1 MDTVSIRPRKEER
14 MRTPKTLYHTTPTIY
29 PCELTT
35 CPQCQ
40 KPLVDLPY
48 INGRKTIQTMSDM
61 LTIAYRPKH
70 CVNTVCRDHTVWPA
84 ATWQH
89 LAPKGGTYGYDVIA
103 QLGWERQKGRAR
115 FADVR
120 GRLTP
125 AVQICESQVRY
136 LYHFQYLPLLAC
148 HERQHLSD
156 LAMMAQTTG
165 LILGL
170 DGLMPEGGEPQLW
183 VVRELHYGWT
193 LRCGWLARQDHTT
206 FAEFLQPIADLG
218 LPVVAT
224 LSDKQTGLLPAL
236 HQVFPHARHSFCQ
249 VHYLKNA
256 ARPIAEADEQMKI
269 TLRKTV
275 RAEIGALISPQTPT
289 KTGVLTI
296 TGMLPSPVVTERL
309 GAESDAKRATS
320 APTVATPRETI
331 VQDLLDRV
339 RYLLTLKARPP
350 FRLAGIEMVEKLQQV
365 VQCLSQ
371 LLRYEPE
378 PRVHQLRAGLQQ
390 ALKTVRADYRDL
402 RQAADWLQDIAETL
416 DPASEPTRT
425 SQEVQTEWQEVL
437 GTIRVASETQ
447 PRLKPYADTI
457 QLVSESYAPGLFHT
471 YDVTGLPRTNN
482 ARESEFRDLQRRLL
496 ATTGQRGATKRWIQ
510 RSGAWELIPGPSTLR
525 ETVHALTQV
534 APQEFEQEQQR
545 VRTHRRRFRMHTRS
559 PKQSDAQLK
568 DLVRRWKML
577 SVDNVPK

>member
-1 MDTVSIRPRKEER
+1 VSI
-14 MRTPKTLYHTTPTIY
+14 
-29 PCELTT
+29 LTA
-35 CPQCQ
+35 
-40 KPLVDLPY
+40 
-48 INGRKTIQTMSDM
+48 RS
-61 LTIAYRPKH
+61 A
-70 CVNTVCRDHTVWPA
+70 PA

-103 QLGWERQKGRAR
+103 QLGWERQKGRTR

-120 GRLTP
+120 ARLTP
-125 AVQICESQVRY
+125 AVQISESEVRY

-148 HERQHLSD
+148 HERKY
-156 LAMMAQTTG
+156 LAALVALAQTTG

-183 VVRELHYGWT
+183 VVRELHHGWT
-193 LRCGWLARQDHTT
+193 LRCGWLARQDHST

-236 HQVFPHARHSFCQ
+236 EQVFPHARHSFCQ
-249 VHYLKNA
+249 GHYLSNA
-256 ARPIAEADEQMKI
+256 VRPIAEADEQMKI

-275 RAEIGALISPQTPT
+275 RAEIGELISPQTPT

-296 TGMLPSPVVTERL
+296 TGLLPSPVVTEPPA
-309 GAESDAKRATS
+309 AESRAAAPAPSSITS
-320 APTVATPRETI
+320 RETI

-350 FRLAGIEMVEKLQQV
+350 FRLAGIEMGEQLQQV
-365 VQCLSQ
+365 VQFLNQ
-371 LLRYEPE
+371 LLRYQPE
-378 PRVHQLRAGLQQ
+378 PRLHQLRAGLRR
-390 ALKTVRADYRDL
+390 ALETVRSDYRDL
-402 RQAADWLQDIAETL
+402 RQAADWLRQIAETL
-416 DPASEPTRT
+416 DPAGKPTRT
-425 SQEVQTEWQEVL
+425 SQEVQTEWQAVL
-437 GTIRVASETQ
+437 ETIQTESETQ
-447 PRLKPYADTI
+447 SRLKPYAETI
-457 QLVSESYAPGLFHT
+457 RTVSASYAPGLFHT
-471 YDVTGLPRTNN
+471 YDVADLPRTNN
-482 ARESEFRDLQRRLL
+482 ARESAFRDLQRRLL

-525 ETVHALTQV
+525 ETIQALTQV

-545 VRTHRRRFRMHTRS
+545 VRTHRRRFRLHTRS
-559 PKQSDAQLK
+559 AKQADAQLK

-577 SVDNVPK
+577 PASNPLK

>member
-1 MDTVSIRPRKEER
+1 

-35 CPQCQ
+35 CPQCHA
-40 KPLVDLPY
+40 PLVNLPY
-48 INGRKTIQTMSDM
+48 VNGRKTIQTMTDIK
-61 LTIAYRPKH
+61 TIAYRPKH
-70 CVNTVCRDHTVWPA
+70 CVNLDCTEHTAWPA

-103 QLGWERQKGRAR
+103 QLGWARQKGRTR

-120 GRLTP
+120 AHLTP
-125 AVQICESQVRY
+125 AVQISESQVRY

-148 HERQHLSD
+148 HERQHLAD
-156 LAMMAQTTG
+156 LATVAQTTG

-183 VVRELHYGWT
+183 VVRELHHGWT

-236 HQVFPHARHSFCQ
+236 EQVFKHAQHSFCQ
-249 VHYLKNA
+249 VHYLSNA

-275 RAEIGALISPQTPT
+275 RAEIGELISPKTPT

-296 TGMLPSPVVTERL
+296 TGMLPSPVVTEPL
-309 GAESDAKRATS
+309 GAESNTATPAS
-320 APTVATPRETI
+320 TVVTPRETI

-339 RYLLTLKARPP
+339 RYLLNLKARPP
-350 FRLAGIEMVEKLQQV
+350 FRLAGIEMVEQLQQV
-365 VQCLSQ
+365 VQCLNQ
-371 LLRYEPE
+371 LLRHQPE
-378 PRVHQLRAGLQQ
+378 LRLHQLRAGLQQ
-390 ALKTVRADYRDL
+390 ALKAVRADYRDL
-402 RQAADWLQDIAETL
+402 RQAADWLHHIAETL
-416 DPASEPTRT
+416 DPAANPPRT
-425 SQEVQTEWQEVL
+425 SQEVQTDWQAALDSIQIE
-437 GTIRVASETQ
+437 SETQ
-447 PRLKPYADTI
+447 PRLKLYAATI
-457 QLVSESYAPGLFHT
+457 RTVSASYASGLFHT
-471 YDVTGLPRTNN
+471 YDVADLPRTNN

-510 RSGAWELIPGPSTLR
+510 RTGAWELIPGPSTLR

-559 PKQSDAQLK
+559 VKQSNAQLK

-577 SVDNVPK
+577 PADNAPK

>member
-1 MDTVSIRPRKEER
+1 

-29 PCELTT
+29 PCELII
-35 CPQCQ
+35 CPRCQ

-48 INGRKTIQTMSDM
+48 INGRKTIQTMTEM

-70 CVNTVCRDHTVWPA
+70 CTNPECSEHTAWPA

-103 QLGWERQKGRAR
+103 QLGWERQKGRTR
-115 FADVR
+115 FAEVLT
-120 GRLTP
+120 RLTS
-125 AVQICESQVRY
+125 AVQISESQVRY
-136 LYHFQYLPLLAC
+136 LYHFHYLPLLAC
-148 HERQHLSD
+148 HERQHLAD
-156 LAMMAQTTG
+156 LATWAQTTG

-183 VVRELHYGWT
+183 VVRELHHGWT
-193 LRCGWLARQDHTT
+193 LRCGWLARQDRTT

-218 LPVVAT
+218 VPVVAT

-236 HQVFPHARHSFCQ
+236 PQVFPHAQHSFCQ

-275 RAEIGALISPQTPT
+275 RAEIGELISPKTPA

-296 TGMLPSPVVTERL
+296 TGMLPSPVVTEPL
-309 GAESDAKRATS
+309 GAESEITTS

-350 FRLAGIEMVEKLQQV
+350 FRLAGIEMVEQLQHV
-365 VQCLSQ
+365 VQCLHQ
-371 LLRYEPE
+371 VLRHQPE
-378 PRVHQLRAGLQQ
+378 PRLHQLRAGLQH
-390 ALKTVRADYRDL
+390 ALKTVHADYRDL
-402 RQAADWLQDIAETL
+402 RQAADWLHQIAETL
-416 DPASEPTRT
+416 DPAANPART
-425 SQEVQTEWQEVL
+425 GPEVQTEWQAVL
-437 GTIRVASETQ
+437 ETIQTESKTQ
-447 PRLKPYADTI
+447 PRLTPYAETI
-457 QLVSESYAPGLFHT
+457 RTVSASYAPGLFHT
-471 YDVTGLPRTNN
+471 YDLADLPRTNN

-496 ATTGQRGATKRWIQ
+496 STTGQRGATKRWVH
-510 RSGAWELIPGPSTLR
+510 RSGAWELIPGPSTLC
-525 ETVHALTQV
+525 ETTRALAQV
-534 APQEFEQEQQR
+534 APHEFQQEQQR

-559 PKQSDAQLK
+559 IKQADAQLK
-568 DLVRRWKML
+568 DLVRRWKTL
-577 SVDNVPK
+577 PADNVPK

>member
-1 MDTVSIRPRKEER
+1 

-29 PCELTT
+29 ACELTI
-35 CPQCQ
+35 CPQCHE
-40 KPLVDLPY
+40 PLVDLPY
-48 INGRKTIQTMSDM
+48 VNGRKTIQTLTEM

-70 CVNTVCRDHTVWPA
+70 CANPDCTDDTAWPA
-84 ATWQH
+84 AAWQH
-89 LAPKGGTYGYDVIA
+89 LAPKGGTFGYDVIA
-103 QLGWERQKGRAR
+103 RLGWERQTGRTR
-115 FADVR
+115 FAEVR
-120 GRLTP
+120 ARLTP
-125 AVQICESQVRY
+125 AVQISESQVRY

-148 HERQHLSD
+148 HERQHLAD
-156 LAMMAQTTG
+156 LATVAQTTG

-183 VVRELHYGWT
+183 VVRELHHGWT

-206 FAEFLQPIADLG
+206 FAQFLQPIADLG

-236 HQVFPHARHSFCQ
+236 EQVFPHARHSFCQ
-249 VHYLKNA
+249 VHYLKNT
-256 ARPIAEADEQMKI
+256 ARPIADADEQMKI

-275 RAEIGALISPQTPT
+275 RAEIGELLSPKTPT

-296 TGMLPSPVVTERL
+296 TGLLPSPIGTEPL
-309 GAESDAKRATS
+309 GAESDTAAS
-320 APTVATPRETI
+320 APTVAPPRETI

-350 FRLAGIEMVEKLQQV
+350 FRLAGIEMVEQLQQV
-365 VQCLSQ
+365 VQCLNQ
-371 LLRYEPE
+371 LLRYPPE
-378 PRVHQLRAGLQQ
+378 PRLQQLRAGLRQ

-402 RQAADWLQDIAETL
+402 RLAADWLYQIAETL
-416 DPASEPTRT
+416 DPDRKPTRT
-425 SQEVQTEWQEVL
+425 SQEVQTEWQAVL
-437 GTIRVASETQ
+437 ETIRTESETQ
-447 PRLKPYADTI
+447 PRLKPYAETI
-457 QLVSESYAPGLFHT
+457 RTVSVSYAPGLFHP
-471 YDVTGLPRTNN
+471 YDLAELPRTNN

-525 ETVHALTQV
+525 ETIQVLTQV
-534 APQEFEQEQQR
+534 APYEFQQEQQR
-545 VRTHRRRFRMHTRS
+545 VRAHRRRFRMHTRS
-559 PKQSDAQLK
+559 AKQSDAQLK

-577 SVDNVPK
+577 PADDAPK

>member
-1 MDTVSIRPRKEER
+1 MDTLSPRPRKEER

-35 CPQCQ
+35 CPQCH

-48 INGRKTIQTMSDM
+48 INGRKTIQTMSAM

-70 CVNTVCRDHTVWPA
+70 CVNIVCRDHTVWPA

-103 QLGWERQKGRAR
+103 QLGWERQKGRLR
-115 FADVR
+115 FADVQA
-120 GRLTP
+120 RLTP
-125 AVQICESQVRY
+125 AVQISESHIRY
-136 LYHFQYLPLLAC
+136 LYHFQFLPLLAC
-148 HERQHLSD
+148 HERHHLAD
-156 LAMMAQTTG
+156 LATVAQTTG

-183 VVRELHYGWT
+183 VVRELHHGWT
-193 LRCGWLARQDHTT
+193 VRCGWLERQDHTT

-224 LSDKQTGLLPAL
+224 LSDKQAGLLPAL
-236 HQVFPHARHSFCQ
+236 EQVFPQARHSFCQ
-249 VHYLKNA
+249 VHYLSNA
-256 ARPIAEADEQMKI
+256 TRPIAAADEQMKI

-275 RAEIGALISPQTPT
+275 RAEISELISPKTPT
-289 KTGVLTI
+289 QTGVLTI
-296 TGMLPSPVVTERL
+296 TGLVSSPVVTEPL
-309 GAESDAKRATS
+309 GESKTATS
-320 APTVATPRETI
+320 SLPSATLRETI
-331 VQDLLDRV
+331 VQDVLDRV

-350 FRLAGIEMVEKLQQV
+350 FRLAGIEMVEQLQQV
-365 VQCLSQ
+365 VQCLHQ
-371 LLRYEPE
+371 LLRYQPE
-378 PRVHQLRAGLQQ
+378 PRLQKLRTGLQQ

-402 RQAADWLQDIAETL
+402 RQAADWLHRIAETL
-416 DPASEPTRT
+416 DPTGQPART
-425 SQEVQTEWQEVL
+425 GQQVQTEWQAVL
-437 GTIRVASETQ
+437 KTIQSESETQ
-447 PRLKPYADTI
+447 PRLKGYAETI
-457 QLVSESYAPGLFHT
+457 GTVSASYAPGLFHT
-471 YDVTGLPRTNN
+471 YDVADLPRTNN

-525 ETVHALTQV
+525 ETVQALTQV

-545 VRTHRRRFRMHTRS
+545 VQTHRRRFRMHTRS
-559 PKQSDAQLK
+559 TKQSDAQLK
-568 DLVRRWKML
+568 DLVRRWKKL
-577 SVDNVPK
+577 PADNVPK

>member
-1 MDTVSIRPRKEER
+1 MQTVSIRSKKEQR

-29 PCELTT
+29 PCELIA
-35 CPQCQ
+35 CPQCHE
-40 KPLVDLPY
+40 PLVGLPY
-48 INGRKTIQTMSDM
+48 VNGRKTIQTMTEI
-61 LTIAYRPKH
+61 LTIAFRPKH
-70 CVNTVCRDHTVWPA
+70 CVNPDCPERTRWPA

-103 QLGWERQKGRAR
+103 QLGWERQKGRTR
-115 FADVR
+115 FTEVR
-120 GRLTP
+120 ARLTP
-125 AVQICESQVRY
+125 AVQISESQVRY

-148 HERQHLSD
+148 HERQHRAD
-156 LAMMAQTTG
+156 LAILAQTTG

-183 VVRELHYGWT
+183 VVRELHHGWT

-206 FAEFLQPIADLG
+206 FAEFLQPIANLG
-218 LPVVAT
+218 LPLVAT

-236 HQVFPHARHSFCQ
+236 EQVFKHAQHSFCQ
-249 VHYLKNA
+249 AHYLKNA

-275 RAEIGALISPQTPT
+275 RAEIGELISPQTPT
-289 KTGVLTI
+289 QTGVLTI
-296 TGMLPSPVVTERL
+296 TGLLPSPVVTEPL
-309 GAESDAKRATS
+309 GAEPDASRAAS

-331 VQDLLDRV
+331 VQDRV

-350 FRLAGIEMVEKLQQV
+350 FRLAGIEMVEQLQQV
-365 VQCLSQ
+365 VQCLNQ
-371 LLRYEPE
+371 LLRYRPE
-378 PRVHQLRAGLQQ
+378 PRLHQLGEGLRR
-390 ALKTVRADYRDL
+390 ALKTVRTDYRDL
-402 RQAADWLQDIAETL
+402 RQAADWLHQIAGTL
-416 DPASEPTRT
+416 DPDSKPTRT
-425 SQEVQTEWQEVL
+425 GQEVQTEWQAVL
-437 GTIRVASETQ
+437 ETIQTESETQ
-447 PRLKPYADTI
+447 PRLKPYAETI
-457 QLVSESYAPGLFHT
+457 RTVSASYAPGLFHT
-471 YDVTGLPRTNN
+471 YDLADLPRTNN

-510 RSGAWELIPGPSTLR
+510 RSGAWELIAGPSTLR
-525 ETVHALTQV
+525 ETIQVLTQV

-559 PKQSDAQLK
+559 VKQSNAQLK

-577 SVDNVPK
+577 PADDVPK

>member
-1 MDTVSIRPRKEER
+1 

-29 PCELTT
+29 PCELTV
-35 CPQCQ
+35 CPQCHR
-40 KPLVDLPY
+40 PLVDLPY
-48 INGRKTIQTMSDM
+48 LNGRKTIQTMTAM

-70 CVNTVCRDHTVWPA
+70 CVNPDCTERTRWPA

-103 QLGWERQKGRAR
+103 QLGWERQHGRTR
-115 FADVR
+115 FAEVQA
-120 GRLTP
+120 RLTP
-125 AVQICESQVRY
+125 AVQISESQVRY
-136 LYHFQYLPLLAC
+136 LYQFQYLPLLAC
-148 HERQHLSD
+148 HERKHLAE
-156 LAMMAQTTG
+156 LVTLAQTTG

-183 VVRELHYGWT
+183 VVRELHHGWT

-236 HQVFPHARHSFCQ
+236 EQVFPHAHHSFCQ
-249 VHYLKNA
+249 VHYLQNA
-256 ARPIAEADEQMKI
+256 ARPIAAADEQLKI

-275 RAEIGALISPQTPT
+275 RTEIGELISPKPPI

-296 TGMLPSPVVTERL
+296 TGMLPSPVGTEPL
-309 GAESDAKRATS
+309 GTESETATPAS
-320 APTVATPRETI
+320 TVATPRETI

-350 FRLAGIEMVEKLQQV
+350 FRLAGIEMVEQLQQV
-365 VQCLSQ
+365 VQCLNQ
-371 LLRYEPE
+371 LLRYQPE
-378 PRVHQLRAGLQQ
+378 PRLHQLRAGLRQ
-390 ALKTVRADYRDL
+390 ALKTVRADYRAV
-402 RQAADWLQDIAETL
+402 RQAADWLHQIAETL
-416 DPASEPTRT
+416 DPEGKPTRT
-425 SQEVQTEWQEVL
+425 AQQVQTEWQAVL
-437 GTIRVASETQ
+437 ETIQSESDAQ
-447 PRLKPYADTI
+447 PRLKPYAKTI
-457 QLVSESYAPGLFHT
+457 QTVSASYAPGLFHT
-471 YDVTGLPRTNN
+471 YDIADLPRTNN
-482 ARESEFRDLQRRLL
+482 ARESEFRDLHRRLL

-525 ETVHALTQV
+525 ETIQALTQV

-559 PKQSDAQLK
+559 TKQADAQLK

-577 SVDNVPK
+577 PLDNVPK

>member
-1 MDTVSIRPRKEER
+1 MHTVSIRSKKEQR

-35 CPQCQ
+35 CPQCHE
-40 KPLVDLPY
+40 PLVGLPY
-48 INGRKTIQTMSDM
+48 VNGRKTIQTMTEIM
-61 LTIAYRPKH
+61 TIAFRPKH
-70 CVNTVCRDHTVWPA
+70 CVNPDCTERTRWPA

-103 QLGWERQKGRAR
+103 QLGWERQHGRTR
-115 FADVR
+115 FTEVR
-120 GRLTP
+120 ARLTP
-125 AVQICESQVRY
+125 AVQISESQVRY
-136 LYHFQYLPLLAC
+136 LYQFHYLPLLAC
-148 HERQHLSD
+148 HERQHRAD
-156 LAMMAQTTG
+156 LALLAQTTG

-183 VVRELHYGWT
+183 VVRELHHGWT

-236 HQVFPHARHSFCQ
+236 EQCFPHARHSFCQ
-249 VHYLKNA
+249 VHYLSNA
-256 ARPIAEADEQMKI
+256 ARPLAEADEQMKI

-275 RAEIGALISPQTPT
+275 RAEIGELISPKTPT

-296 TGMLPSPVVTERL
+296 TGMLPSPVATEPL
-309 GAESDAKRATS
+309 GAEPDAAAA

-350 FRLAGIEMVEKLQQV
+350 FRLAGIEMVEQLHQV
-365 VQCLSQ
+365 VQCLNQ
-371 LLRYEPE
+371 LLRYQPE
-378 PRVHQLRAGLQQ
+378 PRLHQLRAGLRQ

-402 RQAADWLQDIAETL
+402 RQAADWLHHIAETL
-416 DPASEPTRT
+416 DPAGKPART
-425 SQEVQTEWQEVL
+425 SQQVRTDWQAVLETIQT
-437 GTIRVASETQ
+437 ASATQ
-447 PRLKPYADTI
+447 PRLKPYAETI
-457 QLVSESYAPGLFHT
+457 RTVSASYAPGLFHT
-471 YDVTGLPRTNN
+471 YDLAELPRTNN

-510 RSGAWELIPGPSTLR
+510 RSGAWELIPGPSTLC
-525 ETVHALTQV
+525 ETIQALTQV

-545 VRTHRRRFRMHTRS
+545 VCGHRRRFRMHTRS
-559 PKQSDAQLK
+559 AKHADAQLK

-577 SVDNVPK
+577 PADDVPK

>member
-1 MDTVSIRPRKEER
+1 MQTVSILSQKEQR
-14 MRTPKTLYHTTPTIY
+14 MRTPKTLYHTPPTIY
-29 PCELTT
+29 PCELTV
-35 CPQCQ
+35 CPQCHE
-40 KPLVDLPY
+40 PLVGLSY
-48 INGRKTIQTMSDM
+48 VNGRKTIQTMTEM

-70 CVNTVCRDHTVWPA
+70 CVNPDCTERTAWPA

-103 QLGWERQKGRAR
+103 QLGWERQHGRTR
-115 FADVR
+115 FSDVR
-120 GRLTP
+120 ARLTP
-125 AVQICESQVRY
+125 AVQISESQVRY

-148 HERQHLSD
+148 HERQHLAD
-156 LAMMAQTTG
+156 LATWAQTTG

-183 VVRELHYGWT
+183 VVRELHHGWT
-193 LRCGWLARQDHTT
+193 LRSGWLACQDHTT

-218 LPVVAT
+218 LPIVAT

-236 HQVFPHARHSFCQ
+236 EQVFPHARHTFCQ
-249 VHYLKNA
+249 VHYLSNA
-256 ARPIAEADEQMKI
+256 ARPIAAADEQMKI
-269 TLRKTV
+269 TLRKTI
-275 RAEIGALISPQTPT
+275 RADLGELISPKTPT

-296 TGMLPSPVVTERL
+296 TGMLPSPVVTEPL
-309 GAESDAKRATS
+309 GAESDPAASSPIT
-320 APTVATPRETI
+320 ATPRETI

-350 FRLAGIEMVEKLQQV
+350 FRLAGIEMVEQLQQV
-365 VQCLSQ
+365 VQCLNQ
-371 LLRYEPE
+371 LLRYQPE
-378 PRVHQLRAGLQQ
+378 SHLHQLRAGLRR
-390 ALKTVRADYRDL
+390 ALKTVRTDCRDL
-402 RQAADWLQDIAETL
+402 RQATDWLHQIAETL
-416 DPASEPTRT
+416 DPDGKPTRT
-425 SQEVQTEWQEVL
+425 GQQVQAEWQAVLETIQTE
-437 GTIRVASETQ
+437 SETQ
-447 PRLKPYADTI
+447 PRLKPYAEAIRT
-457 QLVSESYAPGLFHT
+457 VSASYAPGLFHP
-471 YDVTGLPRTNN
+471 YDLAELPRTNN

-545 VRTHRRRFRMHTRS
+545 VCTHRRRFRMHTRS
-559 PKQSDAQLK
+559 AKHSDAQLK

-577 SVDNVPK
+577 PADNVPK

>member
-1 MDTVSIRPRKEER
+1 MHTVSILSQKEQR

-29 PCELTT
+29 PCELTA
-35 CPQCQ
+35 CPQCH
-40 KPLVDLPY
+40 KPLVNLPY
-48 INGRKTIQTMSDM
+48 INGRKTIQTMTEM

-70 CVNTVCRDHTVWPA
+70 CVNPKCTARTAWPA

-103 QLGWERQKGRAR
+103 QLGWERQKGWTR
-115 FADVR
+115 FAEVCAHLR
-120 GRLTP
+120 P
-125 AVQICESQVRY
+125 AVQISESQVRY

-148 HERQHLSD
+148 HERQHRAD
-156 LAMMAQTTG
+156 LATLAQTTG

-183 VVRELHYGWT
+183 VVRELHHGWT

-236 HQVFPHARHSFCQ
+236 EQVFPHARHSFCQ

-256 ARPIAEADEQMKI
+256 ACPIAEADEQMKI

-275 RAEIGALISPQTPT
+275 RAEIGELISPKTPA

-296 TGMLPSPVVTERL
+296 TGMLPSPVVTEPL
-309 GAESDAKRATS
+309 GAEPDAAAS

-350 FRLAGIEMVEKLQQV
+350 FRLAGIEMVEQLQQV
-365 VQCLSQ
+365 VQCLHQ
-371 LLRYEPE
+371 LLCYQPE
-378 PRVHQLRAGLQQ
+378 PRLHQLRAGLRQ

-402 RQAADWLQDIAETL
+402 RQAADWLHQIAETL
-416 DPASEPTRT
+416 DPAANPPRT
-425 SQEVQTEWQEVL
+425 GQEVQAEWQEVL
-437 GTIRVASETQ
+437 ETIQTESNAQ
-447 PRLKPYADTI
+447 PRLKDYAET
-457 QLVSESYAPGLFHT
+457 LRTVSASYAPGLFHT
-471 YDVTGLPRTNN
+471 YDMAGLPRTNN

-545 VRTHRRRFRMHTRS
+545 VHTHRRRFRMHTRS
-559 PKQSDAQLK
+559 AKQSEAQLK

-577 SVDNVPK
+577 SVDDVPK

>member
-35 CPQCQ
+35 CPQCHE
-40 KPLVDLPY
+40 PLVDLPY
-48 INGRKTIQTMSDM
+48 VNGRKTIQTMTDTM
-61 LTIAYRPKH
+61 TIAYRPKH
-70 CVNTVCRDHTVWPA
+70 CANPECSEHTAWPA

-89 LAPKGGTYGYDVIA
+89 LAPKGGTYGYAVIA
-103 QLGWERQKGRAR
+103 QLGWERQKGRTR
-115 FADVR
+115 FAEVR
-120 GRLTP
+120 ARLTP
-125 AVQICESQVRY
+125 AVQISESQVRY

-148 HERQHLSD
+148 HERQHLAD

-170 DGLMPEGGEPQLW
+170 DGLMPEGGDPQLW
-183 VVRELHYGWT
+183 VVRELHHGWT

-224 LSDKQTGLLPAL
+224 LSDKQTGLVPAL
-236 HQVFPHARHSFCQ
+236 EQVFPHAQHSFCQ
-249 VHYLKNA
+249 VHYLTNA

-275 RAEIGALISPQTPT
+275 RAEIGELISPKTPT
-289 KTGVLTI
+289 KTGVLTV
-296 TGMLPSPVVTERL
+296 TGLLPSPVGTEPL
-309 GAESDAKRATS
+309 AAESETAAS

-350 FRLAGIEMVEKLQQV
+350 FRLAGIEMVEQLQQV
-365 VQCLSQ
+365 VQCLHQ
-371 LLRYEPE
+371 LLRYQSE
-378 PRVHQLRAGLQQ
+378 PRLHQLHAGLRQ

-402 RQAADWLQDIAETL
+402 RQAAEWLHQIAETL
-416 DPASEPTRT
+416 DPNGNPPRT
-425 SQEVQTEWQEVL
+425 GQEVQTEWQAVL
-437 GTIRVASETQ
+437 EMIQTESETQ

-457 QLVSESYAPGLFHT
+457 RTVSANYAPGLFHT
-471 YDVTGLPRTNN
+471 YDLAELPRTNN

-510 RSGAWELIPGPSTLR
+510 RSGSWELIPGPSTLR
-525 ETVHALTQV
+525 ETVQALTQV

-545 VRTHRRRFRMHTRS
+545 VQTHRRRFRMHTRS
-559 PKQSDAQLK
+559 AKQSDAQLK
-568 DLVRRWKML
+568 DLVRRWKKL
-577 SVDNVPK
+577 PADNVPK

>member
-29 PCELTT
+29 PCELTL
-35 CPQCQ
+35 CPKCHQ
-40 KPLVDLPY
+40 PLVGLHY
-48 INGRKTIQTMSDM
+48 INGRKTIQTITDTM
-61 LTIAYRPKH
+61 TIAFRPKQCPNRKCH
-70 CVNTVCRDHTVWPA
+70 DHTAWPA

-103 QLGWERQKGRAR
+103 QLGWERQKGRLR
-115 FADVR
+115 FAAIR
-120 GRLTP
+120 TRLTP
-125 AVQICESQVRY
+125 AVQISESQVRY

-148 HERQHLSD
+148 HERQHGAD
-156 LAMMAQTTG
+156 LATLAQTTG

-183 VVRELHYGWT
+183 VVRELHHGWT
-193 LRCGWLARQDHTT
+193 LRCGWLARQDHIT

-218 LPVVAT
+218 LRVVAT

-236 HQVFPHARHSFCQ
+236 EQVFPHAQHSFCQ

-275 RAEIGALISPQTPT
+275 RAEIGELISPQTPT
-289 KTGVLTI
+289 KTSVLTI
-296 TGMLPSPVVTERL
+296 TGILPSPVVIEPL
-309 GAESDAKRATS
+309 GAESETTAP
-320 APTVATPRETI
+320 APTVAMPREAI

-350 FRLAGIEMVEKLQQV
+350 FRLAGIEMVEQLQQV
-365 VQCLSQ
+365 VQCLHQ
-371 LLRYEPE
+371 LLRYQPE
-378 PRVHQLRAGLQQ
+378 PRLRELRTGLQQ
-390 ALKTVRADYRDL
+390 ALKTVRADYRDV
-402 RQAADWLQDIAETL
+402 RQAAEWLHQIAETL
-416 DPASEPTRT
+416 DPAAKPTRT
-425 SQEVQTEWQEVL
+425 GQDVRTEWQAVL
-437 GTIRVASETQ
+437 ERIQTESETQ
-447 PRLKPYADTI
+447 PRLKLYAETI
-457 QLVSESYAPGLFHT
+457 RTVSTSYAPGLFHT
-471 YDVTGLPRTNN
+471 YDLAELPRTNN

-534 APQEFEQEQQR
+534 TPREFEQEQLR

-559 PKQSDAQLK
+559 AKQSDAQLK
-568 DLVRRWKML
+568 NLVRRWRML
-577 SVDNVPK
+577 PSDNVPK

>member
-1 MDTVSIRPRKEER
+1 MQTVSILSQKEQR
-14 MRTPKTLYHTTPTIY
+14 MRTPKTLYHTTPTVY

-35 CPQCQ
+35 CPRCHT
-40 KPLVDLPY
+40 PLVDLPY
-48 INGRKTIQTMSDM
+48 LNGRKTIQTMTEM

-70 CVNTVCRDHTVWPA
+70 CVNPECAERTAWPA

-103 QLGWERQKGRAR
+103 QLGWERQKGRTR
-115 FADVR
+115 FAAVR
-120 GRLTP
+120 ARLAP
-125 AVQICESQVRY
+125 AVQISESQVRY
-136 LYHFQYLPLLAC
+136 LYHFHYLPLLAC
-148 HERQHLSD
+148 HERKYLAD
-156 LAMMAQTTG
+156 LAALAQTTG

-183 VVRELHYGWT
+183 VVRELHHGWT
-193 LRCGWLARQDHTT
+193 LRCGWLARQDHTA

-218 LPVVAT
+218 VPVVAT
-224 LSDKQTGLLPAL
+224 LSDKQAGLLPAL
-236 HQVFPHARHSFCQ
+236 EQVFPHTQHSFCQ

-275 RAEIGALISPQTPT
+275 RAEIGELISPKTPT

-296 TGMLPSPVVTERL
+296 TGMLPSPIVTVPPV
-309 GAESDAKRATS
+309 AESDPAAP
-320 APTVATPRETI
+320 APTIATPRETI

-350 FRLAGIEMVEKLQQV
+350 FRLAGIEMVEQLQQV
-365 VQCLSQ
+365 VQCLNQ
-371 LLRYEPE
+371 LLRYQPE
-378 PRVHQLRAGLQQ
+378 PRLHQLRAGLRQ

-402 RQAADWLQDIAETL
+402 HHAAGWLHQIAETL
-416 DPASEPTRT
+416 DPDGKPART
-425 SQEVQTEWQEVL
+425 SQEVQSEWQAVL
-437 GTIRVASETQ
+437 ATIQTEGETQ
-447 PRLKPYADTI
+447 PRLKGYAETI
-457 QLVSESYAPGLFHT
+457 RTVSANYAPGLFHT
-471 YDVTGLPRTNN
+471 YDVADLPRTNN

-534 APQEFEQEQQR
+534 TPQEFEQEQQR

-559 PKQSDAQLK
+559 AKQSDAQLK

-577 SVDNVPK
+577 PADNVPK